1 MKEKRLNHYL
11 SKCLERKL
19 DLGFRNIF
27 LICFVFLLF
36 EASIIHYTLYGTL
49 LFFFFKYIF
58 VYFQNYTFFP
68 LLEME
73 NKMIISVRA
82 N

>member
-36 EASIIHYTLYGTL
+36 EASIIQNT
-49 LFFFFKYIF
+49 FFFFLNTYLFIF
-58 VYFQNYTFFP
+58 KIIP
-68 LLEME
+68 SLLEME